1 VDAVVCV
8 CRREWIAVGE
18 NEKRKMKTATQ
29 TPSKD
34 LILAALRGFVAQRSG
49 MDYRNYGDASSY
61 NADRRKITRDGQTAL
76 TLLRDVENSS
86 ITAEELAEAFRAF
99 SGRLSLSADNKG
111 NAVLA
116 YCAGQYFPTEY
127 RAAVCA
133 VAAQAMWDYV
143 RGYCM
148 PTPAFSD
155 EGLQRYKDA
164 RSEKSVS
171 AGDWLRAYFKRRY
184 GRAIASRWFD

>member
-1 VDAVVCV
+1 
-8 CRREWIAVGE
+8 
-18 NEKRKMKTATQ
+18 MKTAIQ

-34 LILAALRGFVAQRSG
+34 SILTALRGFVAQRSG

-86 ITAEELAEAFRAF
+86 ITAEELVEAFRAF
-99 SGRLSLSADNKG
+99 SGRLSLSANDKG
-111 NAVLA
+111 NAVLS

-133 VAAQAMWDYV
+133 VVAQAMWDYV
-143 RGYCM
+143 RNHCM
-148 PTPAFSD
+148 PARLPHSN
-155 EGLQRYKDA
+155 GNLYRDA
-164 RSEKSVS
+164 RTSKWML

>member
-86 ITAEELAEAFRAF
+86 ITAEELTGAFRAF
-99 SGRLSLSADNKG
+99 SGRLSLHVTDDG
-111 NAVLA
+111 NVTLD

-143 RGYCM
+143 RDHCM
-148 PTPAFSD
+148 PAPTKRVNGMTYVERETGRD
-155 EGLQRYKDA
+155 IR
-164 RSEKSVS
+164 
-171 AGDWLRAYFKRRY
+171 AGDWLRRYFKRRY